1 MNCSEHERCKTVCV
15 KSDIKLLILKTL
27 MIFKFPFLGRC
38 TGLSK
43 ATDMKSLIVWGWAVR
58 GSIPCVSYI
67 RQQTDYDLQDIV
79 NDTHHLFGDIQVLV
93 LVWILFSL
101 LAMASSASAA
111 SAGSSM
117 ISKYISQ
124 VRAEL
129 QHQRSEA
136 REAWLKAEM
145 DTLQLGSSHE
155 GKPSAREVCK
165 HLNMAVSE
173 KKGKLTLKT
182 LKMNLVEKFMSEIGH
197 EVDSASASA
206 GSSGLCSKYM
216 SQVRA
221 ELRRQ
226 HPETRESWLE
236 GEMDS
241 MNHKTSHLGTPSVR
255 DCCKYLNLGV
265 RDDKEISVKNLVENL
280 MSEIGH
286 VTESASASSGVDP
299 AVVKRYVQ
307 ILRVSLTQ
315 QEPHERSS
323 WLQSQFKPLLHRRSK
338 DGMPSVVDIAQFL
351 KLPIAKREGGGIR
364 NSDLIL
370 NIIEKLIGDLPD
382 SSAAASAPVIGF
394 VVALSIVLNFCSL
407 YWNDLLYGICVLCVV
422 L

>member
-27 MIFKFPFLGRC
+27 MIFKFRFLGWR

-43 ATDMKSLIVWGWAVR
+43 ATHMKSLIVWGWAVR

-67 RQQTDYDLQDIV
+67 RHQTDYDLQDIV

-129 QHQRSEA
+129 QRQRSEA

-182 LKMNLVEKFMSEIGH
+182 LKMNLVEKFMNEIGH

-206 GSSGLCSKYM
+206 SSSGLCSKYM

-241 MNHKTSHLGTPSVR
+241 MNHKTSHLGKPSVR

-265 RDDKEISVKNLVENL
+265 RDDKEISVKNLVEKL

-286 VTESASASSGVDP
+286 VTESASASSGSS
-299 AVVKRYVQ
+299 VVKRYVQ
-307 ILRVSLTQ
+307 VLRVGLTQ
-315 QEPHERSS
+315 KEPEERRS
-323 WLQSQFKPLLHRRSK
+323 WLLKELDALLQKERKHGK
-338 DGMPSVVDIAQFL
+338 PSVEDVCRFL
-351 KLPIAKREGGGIR
+351 TLPIGDTAGGLSGGVMK
-364 NSDLIL
+364 S
-370 NIIEKLIGDLPD
+370 NIMDKLLGDLPD

-394 VVALSIVLNFCSL
+394 VVALSIF
-407 YWNDLLYGICVLCVV
+407 
-422 L
+422 

>member
-1 MNCSEHERCKTVCV
+1 
-15 KSDIKLLILKTL
+15 
-27 MIFKFPFLGRC
+27 MIFKFRFLGWR

-43 ATDMKSLIVWGWAVR
+43 ATHMKSLIVWGWAVR

-67 RQQTDYDLQDIV
+67 RHQTDYDLQDIV

-129 QHQRSEA
+129 QRQRSEA

-145 DTLQLGSSHE
+145 DTLQLGSPHE

-206 GSSGLCSKYM
+206 SSSGLCSKYM

-226 HPETRESWLE
+226 HPETRKAWLE

-241 MNHKTSHLGTPSVR
+241 MNHKTSHLGKPSVR

-280 MSEIGH
+280 MNEIGH
-286 VTESASASSGVDP
+286 VVEAASASSGVAP

-351 KLPIAKREGGGIR
+351 KLLIAKPEGGW
-364 NSDLIL
+364 
-370 NIIEKLIGDLPD
+370 LPTKYYV
-382 SSAAASAPVIGF
+382 SHWI
-394 VVALSIVLNFCSL
+394 
-407 YWNDLLYGICVLCVV
+407 
-422 L
+422 

>member
-27 MIFKFPFLGRC
+27 MIFKFRFLGWR

-43 ATDMKSLIVWGWAVR
+43 TTHMKSLIVWGWAVR

-67 RQQTDYDLQDIV
+67 RHQTDYDLQDIV

-129 QHQRSEA
+129 QRQRSEA

-206 GSSGLCSKYM
+206 SSSGLCSKYM

-241 MNHKTSHLGTPSVR
+241 MNHMTSHLSKPSVR

-265 RDDKEISVKNLVENL
+265 RDDKEISVKNLVEKL

-286 VTESASASSGVDP
+286 VTESASASSDS
-299 AVVKRYVQ
+299 VVKRYVQ
-307 ILRVSLTQ
+307 ILRVFDATRAARAKQLVTVPIQTIVAQKEQGWDAISCGHCSVLETSNCKT
-315 QEPHERSS
+315 RRRRN
-323 WLQSQFKPLLHRRSK
+323 SQFRPHTQHHRDVDWRSA
-338 DGMPSVVDIAQFL
+338 GQ
-351 KLPIAKREGGGIR
+351 
-364 NSDLIL
+364 
-370 NIIEKLIGDLPD
+370 
-382 SSAAASAPVIGF
+382 
-394 VVALSIVLNFCSL
+394 
-407 YWNDLLYGICVLCVV
+407 
-422 L
+422 

>member
-1 MNCSEHERCKTVCV
+1 MCV

-27 MIFKFPFLGRC
+27 MIFKFRFLGWRM
-38 TGLSK
+38 GLSK
-43 ATDMKSLIVWGWAVR
+43 ATHMKSLIVWGWAVR

-67 RQQTDYDLQDIV
+67 RHQTDYDLQDIV

-129 QHQRSEA
+129 QRQRSEA

-226 HPETRESWLE
+226 HPETRESWLK

-241 MNHKTSHLGTPSVR
+241 MNHKTSHLGKPSVR

-265 RDDKEISVKNLVENL
+265 RDDKEISVKNLVEKL

-286 VTESASASSGVDP
+286 VTESASASSDVDP

-307 ILRVSLTQ
+307 ILRVALTQ
-315 QEPHERSS
+315 KEPHERSS
-323 WLQSQFKPLLHRRSK
+323 WLESQLATLNVKSPKIGKPSLR
-338 DGMPSVVDIAQFL
+338 DIAGFL
-351 KLPIAKREGGGIR
+351 QLSISNDCGWLVGP
-364 NSDLIL
+364 DLKS
-370 NIIEKLIGDLPD
+370 NIVEKLIGDLPD
-382 SSAAASAPVIGF
+382 SNASASAPGIGF
-394 VVALSIVLNFCSL
+394 LVALSIF
-407 YWNDLLYGICVLCVV
+407 
-422 L
+422 

>member
-1 MNCSEHERCKTVCV
+1 
-15 KSDIKLLILKTL
+15 
-27 MIFKFPFLGRC
+27 
-38 TGLSK
+38 
-43 ATDMKSLIVWGWAVR
+43 MKSLIVWGWAVR
-58 GSIPCVSYI
+58 ASIPCVSYI
-67 RQQTDYDLQDIV
+67 RHQTDNDVQDIV
-79 NDTHHLFGDIQVLV
+79 NDTQHLFGDIQVLI

-124 VRAEL
+124 VRADL
-129 QHQRSEA
+129 QRQRPQA
-136 REAWLKAEM
+136 RAAWLKAEM

-165 HLNMAVSE
+165 YLNMAVSE

-182 LKMNLVEKFMSEIGH
+182 LKMNLVETFMSEIGH

-226 HPETRESWLE
+226 HPETRESWLKA
-236 GEMDS
+236 EMDS
-241 MNHKTSHLGTPSVR
+241 MNHKTSHLGKPSVM

-265 RDDKEISVKNLVENL
+265 RDNKEISVENLVEKL

-307 ILRVSLTQ
+307 ILRVALTQ
-315 QEPHERSS
+315 KEPHERIS
-323 WLQSQFKPLLHRRSK
+323 WLESQFKGLVHKKSK
-338 DGMPSVVDIAQFL
+338 DGKPSVVGIAQFL
-351 KLPIAKREGGGIR
+351 KLPIGHPGGGGLQRGPLI
-364 NSDLIL
+364 SD
-370 NIIEKLIGDLPD
+370 IINNLIGDLPD
-382 SSAAASAPVIGF
+382 SSAAASAPAIGF
-394 VVALSIVLNFCSL
+394 VVALFFC
-407 YWNDLLYGICVLCVV
+407 
-422 L
+422 

>member
-1 MNCSEHERCKTVCV
+1 
-15 KSDIKLLILKTL
+15 
-27 MIFKFPFLGRC
+27 MIFRYSFPC
-38 TGLSK
+38 GL
-43 ATDMKSLIVWGWAVR
+43 
-58 GSIPCVSYI
+58 P
-67 RQQTDYDLQDIV
+67 
-79 NDTHHLFGDIQVLV
+79 LFV
-93 LVWILFSL
+93 L
-101 LAMASSASAA
+101 LAMASVCASWLDQLRVDLLAKRA
-111 SAGSSM
+111 NER
-117 ISKYISQ
+117 SQ
-124 VRAEL
+124 WLHGTLDALPVDGRDRVCLLEL
-129 QHQRSEA
+129 CR
-136 REAWLKAEM
+136 
-145 DTLQLGSSHE
+145 TLELSRYGD
-155 GKPSAREVCK
+155 G
-165 HLNMAVSE
+165 
-173 KKGKLTLKT
+173 GKLKKT
-182 LKMNLVEKFMSEIGH
+182 QLIEKLSKTILEQLREI
-197 EVDSASASA
+197 SN
-206 GSSGLCSKYM
+206 YI

-241 MNHKTSHLGTPSVR
+241 MNHKTSHLGKPSVR

-265 RDDKEISVKNLVENL
+265 RDDKEILVQNLVEKL

-364 NSDLIL
+364 NSDLKV

-407 YWNDLLYGICVLCVV
+407 YWNDLLYSIFCFVCRFVICCCGLLCLCVFV
-422 L
+422 WWCFCGGVFVVVFL